1 MANIFQL
8 FGQIFIDNS
17 EADKSID
24 NTTKKAEA
32 SGSKIGSA
40 FSSIIK
46 GAAAV
51 GTAVVGAAATLG
63 AGAYAMVNS
72 TATQA
77 DTIDKLSE
85 RTSINREELQRWMH
99 ACDQSGVS
107 SDVLANAVKKMST
120 TLDDAAGGSAIA
132 IDSLS
137 RLGLTLKDLEG
148 LSTEE
153 KFDKITA
160 ALADMEDGTERNAL
174 GADLLGK
181 GYTEMLPLLNAGS
194 DGIAALK
201 QEADDLGIVM
211 SEDAVKAGVVFG
223 DTVANIKAAF
233 GGFMNQLGN
242 ALIPFRRFKGY
253 LPASLP

>member
-17 EADKSID
+17 EANASID
-24 NTTKKAEA
+24 KTTEKAEK
-32 SGSKIGSA
+32 SGSKVGSA
-40 FSSIIK
+40 FASIAS
-46 GAAAV
+46 GAAKV
-51 GTAVVGAAATLG
+51 GTAVVGAASALG
-63 AGAYAMVNS
+63 AGALAMANS

-107 SDVLANAVKKMST
+107 SDVLSNAVKKMST
-120 TLDDAAGGSAIA
+120 TLDDAAGGSETAL
-132 IDSLS
+132 DSLT
-137 RLGLTLKDLEG
+137 RLGISLEDLEG

-211 SEDAVKAGVVFG
+211 S
-223 DTVANIKAAF
+223 
-233 GGFMNQLGN
+233 
-242 ALIPFRRFKGY
+242 
-253 LPASLP
+253 